1 MWCVPTL
8 GARDTERW
16 AERGNKCISALPER
30 RPLSPMNTCGQTATL
45 SSGTFDGGR
54 QHGCVLSATS
64 NGTMRGRQKHK
75 TWATFQETQ

>member
-45 SSGTFDGGR
+45 SSGTFDGEQAAR
-54 QHGCVLSATS
+54 LRIVSHVERHNARSPKA
-64 NGTMRGRQKHK
+64 
-75 TWATFQETQ
+75 